1 MLKHH
6 LSQLLRSV
14 SQVRWIVG
22 WIGLIL
28 VMVLWGTT
36 GAIAGP
42 LSDRLERFPD
52 WQSKPPVQLVQGD
65 LVYPD
70 WMEGTW
76 EVTSTLKTQVAPL
89 APDILTPGFEKN
101 KRYLEKPISFQVRFA
116 EEHSPGKLLV
126 PMQAQQGLVS
136 AQKAPV
142 VADREFNGLNIAKA
156 YLGDR
161 KVLSVKVD
169 PTNPNRQITQLRGD
183 RQLVS
188 IVTARGSE
196 MPSPDEFVATEITQQ
211 VFRKE
216 PQIYFNEVETTTEYQ
231 RVQPPLNAIE
241 GNQVTAIYL
250 SPQDPDYFEAGGK
263 PVALY
268 EYKLELSPVEQEE

>member
-1 MLKHH
+1 
-6 LSQLLRSV
+6 
-14 SQVRWIVG
+14 
-22 WIGLIL
+22 
-28 VMVLWGTT
+28 MVLWGTT

-116 EEHSPGKLLV
+116 EEQSPGKLLV